1 MQANVVIDVRQ
12 LRKNVQALPGAVP
25 DIIVQKG
32 LIQAARVAA
41 KRAKQPG
48 FAFDDRTGAARK
60 SIRAGSASR
69 NVKRGANKGQRLYY
83 ASLKIGK
90 AGAKHGSL
98 LELGTKTM
106 KARAP
111 IRQAMHETLPQAWR
125 ASIAAMQKAFGKLN
139 ADLKSGKVAKTYLRG
154 ALKGANVSGKQRY
167 FNQTSRGF
175 F

>member
-1 MQANVVIDVRQ
+1 MQSNIVVDVEQ
-12 LRKNVQALPGAVP
+12 LKRNVQALPGAVP
-25 DIIVQKG
+25 DLIVQRG
-32 LIQAARVAA
+32 LIAAARVAA
-41 KRAKQPG
+41 KDAKQKG
-48 FAFDDRTGAARK
+48 KYFNDRTGAARK

-69 NVKRGANKGQRLYY
+69 NVRRGANKGKRLYY

-98 LELGTKTM
+98 LELGTKDM

-125 ASIAAMQKAFGKLN
+125 AAAAAMKKAMDKLDM
-139 ADLKSGKVAKTYLRG
+139 DLKSGKVAKTFVRA
-154 ALKGANVSGKQRY
+154 ALKSNVSGKQRY
-167 FNQTSRGF
+167 FNKTSRGF